1 MKISKIAILS
11 LCTAMSASLLATSVD
26 AKELRLGHASTETNP
41 RHDAALFFADRV
53 KELSNG
59 DLTISVSSN
68 AQLGDDA
75 EMMTG
80 LRLGT
85 LDLSISSQ
93 GAMASIIEEAT
104 LIGLPF
110 LFKDSQTAWT
120 VLDGPVG
127 DQLSERAEKQ
137 GVMVLGYWDNGI
149 RLITNNIRPIVE
161 PDDLKGLKIRI
172 PSDPMA
178 NDIFTTLGANPVPI
192 PFAETYLAL
201 QQGVADGQEN
211 PAVNIYSQKFYEVQ
225 KYLSMSHHKY
235 EFLPFLASKATW
247 AGLSD
252 TEKSVLKEA
261 AKETTTFQRDFAAKA
276 NVERLEEMR
285 AAGIT
290 ISEINTPAFQQAVAP
305 VYDKWRAKYG
315 DFVDALMG
323 AAQDAAK
330 ANAQ

>member
-1 MKISKIAILS
+1 MNIRKIACFS
-11 LCTAMSASLLATSVD
+11 LCTAMSSVLLSSSLQAR
-26 AKELRLGHASTETNP
+26 ELHLGHASTESNP
-41 RHDAALFFADRV
+41 RHDAALFFATRV
-53 KELSNG
+53 AELSDG
-59 DLTISVSSN
+59 DLTVTVASN

-80 LRLGT
+80 LRLGA
-85 LDLSISSQ
+85 LDLSVSSQ

-110 LFKDSQTAWT
+110 LFRDSATAWQ

-127 DQLSERAEKQ
+127 DQLSARAADK
-137 GVMVLGYWDNGI
+137 GIVVLGYWDNGI
-149 RLITNNIRPIVE
+149 RLITNNTRPITE

-211 PAVNIYSQKFYEVQ
+211 PAVNIHSQKFHEVQ

-235 EFLPFLASKATW
+235 EFLPFLASDVTW
-247 AGLSD
+247 ASLS
-252 TEKSVLKEA
+252 EAERSVLTEA
-261 AKETTTFQRDFAAKA
+261 AKETTAFQRDFAAEA
-276 NVERLEEMR
+276 NVERLADMR

-290 ISEINTPAFQQAVAP
+290 ISEIDTAAFQQAVTP
-305 VYDKWRAKYG
+305 VYNKWRARYG
-315 DFVDALMG
+315 DFVETLTSAAQAAEG
-323 AAQDAAK
+323 AAE
-330 ANAQ
+330 

>member
-1 MKISKIAILS
+1 MTMSKLAILS
-11 LCTAMSASLLATSVD
+11 LCTAMSSALLAGAVE
-26 AKELRLGHASTETNP
+26 ARELRLGHSSTETNP
-41 RHDAALFFADRV
+41 RHDAALFFANRV
-53 KELSNG
+53 AELSNG
-59 DLTISVSSN
+59 DLTIAVSSN

-85 LDLSISSQ
+85 LDLSVSSQ

-110 LFKDSQTAWT
+110 LFKDSATAWQ

-127 DQLSERAEKQ
+127 DQLSERAADK

-149 RLITNNIRPIVE
+149 RLITNNIRPITE

-235 EFLPFLASKATW
+235 EFLPFLASKTTW
-247 AGLSD
+247 AGL
-252 TEKSVLKEA
+252 TEAEQSVLKEA

-285 AAGIT
+285 TAGIE
-290 ISEINTPAFQQAVAP
+290 ISDIDTAAFQEAVAP
-305 VYDKWRAKYG
+305 VYEKWRAKYG
-315 DFVDALMG
+315 DFVDALMT
-323 AAQDAAK
+323 AAK
-330 ANAQ
+330 DASEGTVK